1 MTASRTAKPISD
13 LDALAA
19 YDQAQHHQH
28 PPKRRKTR

>member
-1 MTASRTAKPISD
+1 MTTSRIAKLTTD
-13 LDALAA
+13 LEALAA